1 MPTNSELN
9 ILINTKF
16 EGKGLTDLRQEFN
29 ANKKAL
35 DEMRRAN
42 QQNTQEYKD
51 LIREQGK
58 YEAAIKGLSR
68 EYRGLSQQVKTS
80 KFQLLEFGEN
90 LTVVTAGVLAVT
102 AGIRAFAKESLT
114 LGADLI
120 VLKSNFKGTKDDLEL
135 FGKATTGNL
144 GESALIKLSNRATE
158 LGYSMQQQALLF
170 DLAEKAADAYGGSID
185 ENFDRVVNAITKGGK
200 GLESL
205 GISTQNFKQQAE
217 VLSQSLYG
225 LAYKDLD
232 AATKQTVGFKVIIEQ
247 TGGSI
252 DTLREKLP
260 DVGDKI
266 ANMNRAWEEFK
277 TKLGEAIIKQA
288 EFKEGQED
296 VAKASGDA
304 GTKIGD
310 FIMTTA
316 RFAETIGKTHMKM
329 LTMVSGYDAISA
341 AVQFLIDKTK
351 EWLGLEPIAVNDL
364 KLPSLSERVDA
375 VTSKVIPTIDVSSS
389 QREDKKPKTR
399 SSSSSATKT
408 KEETLNYLA
417 DLKRQLS
424 EIDAIISKQSAN
436 ENEAG
441 GFLLQRSDLE
451 LLINYVENLDKL
463 QKITTSTA
471 RIKDD
476 KKSGISV
483 ISDDMAQFLKAISH
497 AKNSK
502 ISATFQTISNA
513 IEEATNSLAAFFGV
527 LASGDEQGDGFKNF
541 MKSIV
546 NTFITSI
553 QAMILAAAAA
563 MSGKAISSFG
573 LSVITDAPLLAAAF
587 ASLELAKGII
597 SGLAAG
603 GEARAGRPYIVG
615 EQGRE
620 LFVPNTAG
628 RVINA
633 GDFKHMMSS
642 SNNSSSAVYINSNID
657 FIRFN
662 KVLNAKYTTWKNYKI
677 L

>member
-51 LIREQGK
+51 LIREQAK

-90 LTVVTAGVLAVT
+90 LTVVTAGILAVT

-170 DLAEKAADAYGGSID
+170 DLAEKAADAYGGAID

-205 GISTQNFKQQAE
+205 GVSTINFKQHAE
-217 VLSQSLYG
+217 TLSQALYG

-232 AATKQTVGFKVIIEQ
+232 AATKQTVGFKTIMEL
-247 TGGSI
+247 TGGS
-252 DTLREKLP
+252 LNQLQEKLP

-266 ANMNRAWEEFK
+266 ANMNRAWDEFK
-277 TKLGEAIIKQA
+277 TKLGEAIIKQS
-288 EFKEGQED
+288 EFKNNQQD
-296 VAKASGDA
+296 IAAASGDA

-310 FIMTTA
+310 FLMVVA
-316 RFAETIGKTHMKM
+316 KFSETIGKTQLKM
-329 LTMVSGYDAISA
+329 LSMVSGYDAISA
-341 AVQFLIDKTK
+341 SVQYLIDKTK
-351 EWLGLEPIAVNDL
+351 EWLHLQPIAVSDF
-364 KLPSLSERVDA
+364 KIPSLDERVNS
-375 VTSKVIPTIDVSSS
+375 VLSKVIPTIDITSS
-389 QREDKKPKTR
+389 QKEDEKPKV
-399 SSSSSATKT
+399 SSSSATKT

-417 DLKRQLS
+417 DLKKQLS
-424 EIDAIISKQSAN
+424 DIDAIISKQSAN

-441 GFLLQRSDLE
+441 GFLLQKNDLE

-476 KKSGISV
+476 KKSGIS
-483 ISDDMAQFLKAISH
+483 IIDDDMAQFLKAIAD

-502 ISATFQTISNA
+502 ISVAFQTMSNA
-513 IEEATNSLAAFFGV
+513 IDEATNSLAAFFGV
-527 LASGDEQGDGFKNF
+527 LVSGDEQGDGFKNF

-553 QAMILAAAAA
+553 QAMILAAAGA
-563 MSGKAISSFG
+563 MAGKAITSFG
-573 LSVITDAPLLAAAF
+573 LTLITDAPLLAAAF
-587 ASLELAKGII
+587 ASLELAKGIV

-603 GEARAGRPYIVG
+603 GEARAGRPYVVG
-615 EQGRE
+615 EQGKE
-620 LFVPNTAG
+620 LFIPNTSG

-633 GDFKHMMSS
+633 GDYRHMMNNQAGISS
-642 SNNSSSAVYINSNID
+642 QVYINSNID

-662 KVLNAKYTTWKNYKI
+662 KVSSARYTNWKNYKI